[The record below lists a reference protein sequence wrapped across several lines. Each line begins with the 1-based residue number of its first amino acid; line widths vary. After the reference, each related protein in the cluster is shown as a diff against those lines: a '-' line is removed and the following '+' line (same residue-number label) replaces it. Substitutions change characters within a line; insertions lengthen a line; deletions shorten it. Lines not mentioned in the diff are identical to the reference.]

1 MSDERFGAYRVVETL
16 GSGAIS
22 SIHKAIQEPLGR
34 VVAVKAL
41 RTEIAPTSQF
51 GLQLDR
57 EAKLL
62 ADLAHPN
69 VVLLLDAGRTAAGRP
84 YLVLEYVDGASLQAV
99 LAKKRKLGLDSALA
113 IAIGICAALEH
124 AHERGVVHRDVKP
137 TNVLLAKTG
146 VVKVIDFGIAHRAR
160 APSVS
165 DAEGITPS
173 GRMAPEPIEGAYG
186 TPAYMSPEQIL
197 GDFVDARSDLFSLGV
212 VLYQMASG
220 TRPFESESSSGRA
233 SQPPRSRRETA
244 APLRDRAPDVPR
256 GVERV
261 VMRLLEKAPDDRYAN
276 ATVVR
281 ERLERALRA
290 ITRED
295 PAALVRAALA
305 EAGFLMAPR
314 KSGVAPDEQPRA
326 AMRPVPFALAGHAA
340 VLAAFLAGI
349 VLVEGPSCSGREG
362 RAGGASRDTP
372 LELAPD
378 RAGGLRV
385 VATPWAV
392 VKVDGQ
398 EVDTTP
404 FARAIPLAPGKHWV
418 TLTHPDS
425 PPVERE
431 VLVTSGETVT
441 LDVTMPAFAGDDAGS
456 KP

>member
-1 MSDERFGAYRVVETL
+1 
-16 GSGAIS
+16 
-22 SIHKAIQEPLGR
+22 
-34 VVAVKAL
+34 
-41 RTEIAPTSQF
+41 
-51 GLQLDR
+51 
-57 EAKLL
+57 
-62 ADLAHPN
+62 
-69 VVLLLDAGRTAAGRP
+69 
-84 YLVLEYVDGASLQAV
+84 
-99 LAKKRKLGLDSALA
+99 
-113 IAIGICAALEH
+113 
-124 AHERGVVHRDVKP
+124 VKP
-137 TNVLLAKTG
+137 SNVLLARTG
-146 VVKVIDFGIAHRAR
+146 VVKTIDFGIAHRAR
-160 APSVS
+160 SPSVS

-220 TRPFESESSSGRA
+220 TRPFESETSSGRS
-233 SQPPRSRRETA
+233 SQPPRSRRENA

-256 GVERV
+256 SVERV

-276 ATVVR
+276 AADVR

-295 PAALVRAALA
+295 PAVLVRAVLA
-305 EAGFLMAPR
+305 EAGFLQAPR
-314 KSGVAPDEQPRA
+314 KSGVDTRRDDEPRT

-349 VLVEGPSCSGREG
+349 LFVEGPSCAGREG
-362 RAGGASRDTP
+362 NRAGAST

-378 RAGGLRV
+378 SAGGLRV

-404 FARAIPLAPGKHWV
+404 FARTIPLAPGKHWV

-425 PPVERE
+425 PAVERE
-431 VLVTSGETVT
+431 VTITSGETVT
-441 LDVTMPAFAGDDAGS
+441 LDVTMPAFAGEDAGS
-456 KP
+456 RP